1 MLLAFTSK
9 KNIDTRINYLPASKS
24 ESNRAL
30 IIQHLAQYQQQKNI
44 AIQNLSTANDT
55 KILKNLLENQNNITI
70 FDAEDAG
77 TVFRFMTAYLAITQK
92 KTTLTG
98 TTRMQER
105 PIFPL
110 VDALRQIGFDIKYT
124 HQQGFPPIQFFENN
138 TKKQTIIHIKANISS
153 QFISALLMIAPLL
166 ESGLT
171 IHLEGEVSSK
181 PYILMTLS
189 QMNFFGIDYSWEQ
202 NTIKIFPQIYQN
214 NVYTVESDWSA
225 ASYWYA
231 LVIFQKNTRLFLP
244 NLFQNSKQGDN
255 QIVEM
260 AALLGVK
267 TEFVENGIFISQ
279 KEDFILPTNINFNF
293 IDCPDLAQTIAV
305 VCVLKGIKA
314 TFEGIESLK
323 IKETDRIKA
332 LQNELPKIGGKMTEV
347 KNGVFEIDNIENFDY
362 VPTKILTYHDHRMCM
377 AFAIA
382 VFKFHTIEIEN
393 PDAVIKSYPEFWKD
407 LSNII
412 DKK

>member
-55 KILKNLLENQNNITI
+55 KILKNLLENQNNIAI

-92 KTTLTG
+92 NTTLTG

-110 VDALRQIGFDIKYT
+110 VDALRQIGFNIEYT
-124 HQQGFPPIQFFENN
+124 HQKGFPPIQFFENN
-138 TKKQTIIHIKANISS
+138 TKKQTIISIKANISS

-189 QMNFFGIDYSWEQ
+189 QMNFFGIDYSWQQ
-202 NTIKIFPQIYQN
+202 NTIKILPQIYQN

-293 IDCPDLAQTIAV
+293 IDCPDLAQTVAV

-332 LQNELPKIGGKMTEV
+332 LQNELPKIGGKMTAI
-347 KNGVFEIDNIENFDY
+347 NNNIYEIDIIENFDY

>member
-9 KNIDTRINYLPASKS
+9 KNIDTRINCLPASKS

-30 IIQHLAQYQQQKNI
+30 IIQYLAQYQQQKNI
-44 AIQNLSTANDT
+44 VIQNLSAANDT
-55 KILKNLLENQNNITI
+55 KILKNLLENQNNIAI

-92 KTTLTG
+92 NTTLTG

-110 VDALRQIGFDIKYT
+110 VDALQQIGFDIKYT
-124 HQQGFPPIQFFENN
+124 HQKGFPPIQFFENN
-138 TKKQTIIHIKANISS
+138 TKKQTIISIKANISS

-189 QMNFFGIDYSWEQ
+189 QMNFFGIDYSWQQ
-202 NTIKIFPQIYQN
+202 NAIKILPQIYQN

-279 KEDFILPTNINFNF
+279 KEDFILPTNIDFNF

-305 VCVLKGIKA
+305 LCVLKGIKA

-332 LQNELPKIGGKMTEV
+332 LQNELPKIGGKMIEI

>member
-1 MLLAFTSK
+1 MLLAFASK
-9 KNIDTRINYLPASKS
+9 KNIDTQINCLPASKS

-30 IIQHLAQYQQQKNI
+30 IIQYLAQYQQQKNI
-44 AIQNLSTANDT
+44 VIQNLSTANDT
-55 KILKNLLENQNNITI
+55 KILKNLLENQNNIAI

-92 KTTLTG
+92 NTTLTG

-110 VDALRQIGFDIKYT
+110 VDALRQIGFNIEYT
-124 HQQGFPPIQFFENN
+124 HQKGFPPIQFFENN
-138 TKKQTIIHIKANISS
+138 TKKQTIISIKANISS

-189 QMNFFGIDYSWEQ
+189 QMNFFGIHYTWEQ

-332 LQNELPKIGGKMTEV
+332 LQNELPKIGGKMTEI

-362 VPTKILTYHDHRMCM
+362 VLTKILTYHDHRMCM